1 MTPSKQAKFYGARSL
16 EAVASFSGYTAE
28 TLRRYAAE
36 KPDRFR
42 GLCLACVCD
51 ELKITGPQLRALHA
65 MHMSV
70 SHAEIKR

>member
-1 MTPSKQAKFYGARSL
+1 MTPSKQAKYHGARTL
-16 EAVASFSGYTAE
+16 EDVARFTGYTSE

-65 MHMSV
+65 MHLS
-70 SHAEIKR
+70 AQQR